1 MMSSATPFDPDAFLH
16 ERTAVA
22 DLMRRLYALRLTTAS
37 GGNISLRLAGDRC
50 AVTPGGGDKSVTAPN
65 QLAILSLDGEN
76 LTPDRKPSSEHPMH
90 LAIYRRCPRVG
101 AIVHAHPQTS
111 SAFTA
116 VESPILTDLTAE
128 GFAILRRVVVVPYA
142 ITGSRGLAE
151 LVADAARSADCLLLA
166 NHGVTTLGRTLLE
179 AFNRLEVLEA
189 AAWQTFVTQ
198 QMKGRRRL
206 TPEQL
211 AELEQLYGPFAGDE

>member
-1 MMSSATPFDPDAFLH
+1 MPPIPPDAFLP

-22 DLMRRLYALRLTTAS
+22 DLMRRLYALRLTTAG
-37 GGNISLRLAGDRC
+37 GGNISLRLPGDRC
-50 AVTPGGGDKSVTAPN
+50 AVTPGGGDKSLTGPGEIAV
-65 QLAILSLDGEN
+65 LALDGEN

-101 AIVHAHPQTS
+101 AIVHAHPPTS

-116 VESPILTDLTAE
+116 VETPILTDLTAE
-128 GFAILRRVVVVPYA
+128 GYAILRRVVVVPYA
-142 ITGSRGLAE
+142 ITGSQHLAE
-151 LVADAARSADCLLLA
+151 LVADAARAADCLLLA
-166 NHGVTTLGRTLLE
+166 NHGVTTLGGTLLE

-198 QMKGRRRL
+198 QLKGRRRL
-206 TPEQL
+206 DAEQL
-211 AELEQLYGPFAGDE
+211 ADLERLYGPFVGDA